1 MICQSFALRA
11 ILNGHPCST
20 YGAGPGGVPDLGR
33 ASHLFCLRHTH
44 ELIPHSQRVPERERE
59 ICLSRGRGGWGR
71 RNVGMS
77 EWMEWRAGH
86 VTPTLDD
93 RVSVNV
99 IAVIITA
106 YMMKWQKVLT
116 SSVLIFAVCV
126 TIL

>member
-1 MICQSFALRA
+1 
-11 ILNGHPCST
+11 
-20 YGAGPGGVPDLGR
+20 
-33 ASHLFCLRHTH
+33 
-44 ELIPHSQRVPERERE
+44 
-59 ICLSRGRGGWGR
+59 
-71 RNVGMS
+71 MS

-116 SSVLIFAVCV
+116 SSALIFAVCV